1 MGLHREARLPLE
13 LSEAFHQLVGAGGG
27 EARGEDRGDV
37 PVLPLRL
44 GNPPRGVLERGGRAL
59 LPQDV
64 GAVAV
69 HVDLAHQ
76 RPDARLL
83 NEVHQQLGRGAVDR
97 PEHRRPGGR
106 GGRQVVSEDAV
117 GPPGVGGVGVF
128 CLLGEGVGIQ
138 PVEQL
143 EVHAQRP
150 EGILGRVQV
159 QVDEAGDDQPVPA
172 VLDGNP
178 LELLGQLGKNAGGL
192 PFLADEVAFRHADNR
207 PGGRRMQNMAPE
219 RESCL
224 L

>member
-1 MGLHREARLPLE
+1 M
-13 LSEAFHQLVGAGGG
+13 
-27 EARGEDRGDV
+27 
-37 PVLPLRL
+37 
-44 GNPPRGVLERGGRAL
+44 
-59 LPQDV
+59 
-64 GAVAV
+64 
-69 HVDLAHQ
+69 
-76 RPDARLL
+76 
-83 NEVHQQLGRGAVDR
+83 DR

-178 LELLGQLGKNAGGL
+178 LEPLGQLGKNAGGL